1 MIVGALAP
9 TNNRDANQ
17 MVTIA
22 ASGTLDRKVVD
33 SLQVVE
39 PGADPA
45 LADLCR
51 LVARTMRVSGCV
63 VAIVDDTAAWGKASF
78 GYEMMRV
85 ARRESLSNLIVDA
98 GKPLLV
104 HDASNKPHLK
114 NYPQIAGGAV
124 VGFAGAPLKLRP
136 GHIVGALL
144 LVNDAPLPGD
154 STNVEA
160 LADFADLAVSLLL
173 KERANRQRWQALADK
188 KIQAEKLEKQA
199 SILHRQNRLFD
210 QISRITSIGTWQ
222 FTPNTSEIVWS
233 EATKKIHGV
242 EPGYQP
248 KIETAIEFYSPAW
261 RETVSNCLKK
271 TVLTEEP
278 FDIHAEIVRADGVKR
293 WVRSLG
299 EIATDGN
306 GNKQVFGT
314 FEDVTEQHTLKNKL
328 VAMAYTDDL
337 TNLNNRRSFYEALDN
352 YTSTLDF
359 ESDRYAV
366 IAIDV
371 DDFKN
376 INDRMGHTS
385 GDALLIEIGHRLA
398 STIGT
403 SGDVYRL
410 AGDEFSAIVPVD
422 GDPKAMLTEI
432 SDLFS
437 APFEING
444 TELLVSGSVGA
455 AIYPDHSHNLT
466 TLYDFAD
473 AALLQAK
480 SKERCGVQVFSPELR
495 QKRLD
500 AQTLLEEVGRA
511 VKRGEFTGFLQP
523 IVSSTDRRLVG
534 FEALA
539 RWKKA
544 DDVILPPA
552 MFWPALEDPALSIE
566 IGDAIVHQSIS
577 TLAEW
582 SRLGISVE
590 YISVNVSTSQLSR
603 PNFAVFVH
611 DLLSKSGV
619 SPKALTIEITENV
632 LLSGRNPQLRKTL
645 SELDEMGV
653 SLSLDDFGT
662 GFASLSHLRTENYD
676 VLKVDREFVMGLPDD
691 RPSFGIVKALTEFS
705 NSLEK
710 KVIAEGVETIEQADL
725 LAGLGCD
732 CLQGYYFSKPVP
744 VEEATRLLVAPPWLQ
759 KAQLD
764 SLTA

>member
-1 MIVGALAP
+1 MA
-9 TNNRDANQ
+9 
-17 MVTIA
+17 TIT
-22 ASGTLDRKVVD
+22 ASRNLDHKVVD

-39 PGADPA
+39 PGSDPA

-85 ARRESLSNLIVDA
+85 ARQESLSNLIVDA

-104 HDASNKPHLK
+104 HDARQRPHLK
-114 NYPQIAGGAV
+114 NYSQIASGAV
-124 VGFAGAPLKLRP
+124 VGFAGVPLKLRP
-136 GHIVGALL
+136 GHTVGALL
-144 LVNDAPLPGD
+144 LVNDAPLSGE
-154 STNVEA
+154 SANVEV
-160 LADFADLAVSLLL
+160 LTDFADLAVSLLM
-173 KERANRQRWQALADK
+173 KERANRQRRQALADRK
-188 KIQAEKLEKQA
+188 RQAEKFEKQA
-199 SILHRQNRLFD
+199 SILHRQTRLFD

-222 FTPNTSEIVWS
+222 FTPATSEIVWS
-233 EATKKIHGV
+233 DETRKIHGV

-248 KIETAIEFYSPAW
+248 KIETAIEFYSPSW
-261 RETVSNCLKK
+261 RESVSNSLKN

-278 FDIHAEIVRADGVKR
+278 FDLHAEIIRADGVKR

-299 EIATDGN
+299 EIAIDSE

-328 VAMAYTDDL
+328 ISMAYTDDL
-337 TNLNNRRSFYEALDN
+337 TNLKNRRSFYEALEN
-352 YTSTLDF
+352 FTTTLDADQ
-359 ESDRYAV
+359 DRYAV

-376 INDRMGHTS
+376 VNDRLGHTS

-398 STIGT
+398 GKVGT
-403 SGDVYRL
+403 DGDVYRL

-422 GDPKAMLTEI
+422 GDPEAMLVEI

-437 APFEING
+437 TPFEIG
-444 TELLVSGSVGA
+444 GSELAVSGSVGA
-455 AIYPDHSHNLT
+455 ALYPDHSHNLT

-480 SKERCGVQVFSPELR
+480 SKERCAVQVFSPELR
-495 QKRLD
+495 QKRLE

-511 VKRGEFTGFLQP
+511 VKRDEFIGFLQP
-523 IVSSTDRRLVG
+523 IVSSADRKLVG

-552 MFWPALEDPALSIE
+552 MFWPALEDPVLSIE
-566 IGDAIVHQSIS
+566 IGDAIVRQSIA
-577 TLAEW
+577 TIADW
-582 SRLGISVE
+582 SRNGIAID

-603 PNFAVFVH
+603 PEFTTFVQ
-611 DLLSKSGV
+611 DLLCKSNV
-619 SPKALTIEITENV
+619 SPEALTIEITENV

-645 SELDEMGV
+645 SELDEIGV

-662 GFASLSHLRTENYD
+662 GFASLSHLRTETYD

-691 RPSFGIVKALTEFS
+691 KPSFGIVKALTEFS

-744 VEEATRLLVAPPWLQ
+744 IDEATRLLVAPPWLQ
-759 KAQLD
+759 NGQ
-764 SLTA
+764 SGCLTA

>member
-1 MIVGALAP
+1 MATITAL
-9 TNNRDANQ
+9 R
-17 MVTIA
+17 
-22 ASGTLDRKVVD
+22 TLDHKVVD

-104 HDASNKPHLK
+104 HDATTRPHLK
-114 NYPQIAGGAV
+114 HYSQIASGKV
-124 VGFAGAPLKLRP
+124 VGFAGAPLNLRP
-136 GHIVGALL
+136 GHTVGALL
-144 LVNDAPLPGD
+144 LVNDAPLSGD
-154 STNVEA
+154 STNIEA
-160 LADFADLAVSLLL
+160 LTDFADLAVSLLM
-173 KERANRQRWQALADK
+173 KERANRQRRQALADRK
-188 KIQAEKLEKQA
+188 KQAEKFEKQA
-199 SILHRQNRLFD
+199 SILHRQTRLFD

-222 FTPNTSEIVWS
+222 FSPDTSEIVWS
-233 EATKKIHGV
+233 DATRKIHGV
-242 EPGYQP
+242 EPDYQP
-248 KIETAIEFYSPAW
+248 QIETAIEFYSPPW
-261 RETVSNCLKK
+261 RETVSNCLKN
-271 TVLTEEP
+271 TILTEEP
-278 FDIHAEIVRADGVKR
+278 FDFHAEITRADGAKR

-299 EIATDGN
+299 EIAIDN
-306 GNKQVFGT
+306 EGNKQVFGT
-314 FEDVTEQHTLKNKL
+314 FEDVTEQHTLKSKL
-328 VAMAYTDDL
+328 IAMAYTDDL
-337 TNLNNRRSFYEALDN
+337 TNLKNRRSFYEALEN
-352 YTSTLDF
+352 HTSTLDPDK
-359 ESDRYAV
+359 DRYAV

-376 INDRMGHTS
+376 VNDRLGHTS
-385 GDALLIEIGHRLA
+385 GDALLMEIGHRLA
-398 STIGT
+398 GTIGT
-403 SGDVYRL
+403 DGDVYRL
-410 AGDEFSAIVPVD
+410 AGDEFSAIVPVET
-422 GDPKAMLTEI
+422 DPETMLAEI

-437 APFEING
+437 KPFELNG
-444 TELLVSGSVGA
+444 TELAVSGSVGA
-455 AIYPDHSHNLT
+455 ALYPDHSQNLT

-480 SKERCGVQVFSPELR
+480 SKELRAVQVFSPELR

-500 AQTLLEEVGRA
+500 AQALLEEVGRA
-511 VKRGEFTGFLQP
+511 VKRDEFTGFLQP
-523 IVSSTDRRLVG
+523 IVNSTDRRIVG

-539 RWKKA
+539 RWKKS

-552 MFWPALEDPALSIE
+552 MFWPALEDPVLSIE
-566 IGDAIVHQSIS
+566 IGDAIIHQSIS
-577 TLAEW
+577 NMAAWL
-582 SRLGISVE
+582 RKGIAVD

-603 PNFAVFVH
+603 PEFASFVQ
-611 DLLSKSGV
+611 DLLSKGNI
-619 SPKALTIEITENV
+619 SPKTLTIEITENV
-632 LLSGRNPQLRKTL
+632 LLSGRNPQVRKTL
-645 SELDEMGV
+645 GELDEMGV

-676 VLKVDREFVMGLPDD
+676 VLKVDREFVMGLPED

-732 CLQGYYFSKPVP
+732 CLQGYYFSKPVS
-744 VEEATRLLVAPPWLQ
+744 VDEATRLLIAPPWLQ
-759 KAQLD
+759 DCQVKG
-764 SLTA
+764 LTA

>member
-1 MIVGALAP
+1 MA
-9 TNNRDANQ
+9 
-17 MVTIA
+17 TIT
-22 ASGTLDRKVVD
+22 ASRKLDHKVVD

-39 PGADPA
+39 PGSDPA

-51 LVARTMRVSGCV
+51 LVVRTMRVSGCV
-63 VAIVDDTAAWGKASF
+63 VAIVDDTAAWGKASY

-104 HDASNKPHLK
+104 PDATDKPHLK
-114 NYPQIAGGAV
+114 HFPQIASGAV

-144 LVNDAPLPGD
+144 LVNDAPLTGD
-154 STNVEA
+154 STNMEA
-160 LADFADLAVSLLL
+160 LTDFADLAVSLLL
-173 KERANRQRWQALADK
+173 KERANRQRRQALSDKKRQAEQLEEQALA
-188 KIQAEKLEKQA
+188 
-199 SILHRQNRLFD
+199 LHRQARLFD
-210 QISRITSIGTWQ
+210 QISRLTNIGTWQ
-222 FTPNTSEIVWS
+222 YTPKTAEIVWS
-233 EATKKIHGV
+233 DATRRIHGV

-248 KIETAIEFYSPAW
+248 QLETAIEFYAPSW
-261 RETVSNCLKK
+261 REAVSKSLSN
-271 TVLTEEP
+271 TIRTEEP
-278 FDIHAEIVRADGVKR
+278 FDFHAEIIRADGVKR
-293 WVRSLG
+293 WIRSLG
-299 EIATDGN
+299 EIAKDSE

-328 VAMAYTDDL
+328 IAMAYTDDL
-337 TNLNNRRSFYEALDN
+337 TNLKNRRSFYEALEN
-352 YTSTLDF
+352 YNTTLDPDM
-359 ESDRYAV
+359 DRYAV
-366 IAIDV
+366 LAIDV

-376 INDRMGHTS
+376 VNDRMGHSS

-398 STIGT
+398 CKVGT
-403 SGDVYRL
+403 NGDVYRL

-422 GDPKAMLTEI
+422 GDPETVLADI
-432 SDLFS
+432 NDVFS
-437 APFEING
+437 KVFEVNG
-444 TELLVSGSVGA
+444 TELSVSGSVGA
-455 AIYPDHSHNLT
+455 ALYPDHSHSLT
-466 TLYDFAD
+466 TLFDYAD

-480 SKERCGVQVFSPELR
+480 SKDTCAMQVFSPELR
-495 QKRLD
+495 QKRLE

-511 VKRGEFTGFLQP
+511 IKRDEFTGFLQP

-552 MFWPALEDPALSIE
+552 MFWPALEDPVLSIE
-566 IGDAIVHQSIS
+566 IGDAIVHQSIA
-577 TLAEW
+577 TLADW
-582 SRLGISVE
+582 SRQGIPVD

-603 PNFAVFVH
+603 PEFSTFVQG
-611 DLLSKSGV
+611 LLSKGNV
-619 SPKALTIEITENV
+619 PPEALTIEITENV
-632 LLSGRNPQLRKTL
+632 LLSGRNPQIRKTL

-710 KVIAEGVETIEQADL
+710 KVIAEGVETPEQADL

-744 VEEATRLLVAPPWLQ
+744 IDEATRLLIAPPWLKDGQ
-759 KAQLD
+759 PTRLLA
-764 SLTA
+764 

>member
-1 MIVGALAP
+1 MATTTALRTP
-9 TNNRDANQ
+9 DQ
-17 MVTIA
+17 
-22 ASGTLDRKVVD
+22 KVVD

-45 LADLCR
+45 LTDLCR
-51 LVARTMRVSGCV
+51 LVARTMQVSGCV
-63 VAIVDDTAAWGKASF
+63 VAIVDDTAAWGKASY

-85 ARRESLSNLIVDA
+85 PRRESLSNLIVDA

-104 HDASNKPHLK
+104 HNATKSQHLK
-114 NYPQIAGGAV
+114 NYSQIASGAV

-136 GHIVGALL
+136 GHTVGALL
-144 LVNDAPLPGD
+144 LVNNAPLSGD
-154 STNVEA
+154 STNLEA
-160 LADFADLAVSLLL
+160 LTDFADLAVSLLL
-173 KERANRQRWQALADK
+173 KERANRQRRQALADRK
-188 KIQAEKLEKQA
+188 RQAEKLEKQA

-222 FTPNTSEIVWS
+222 FTPDTSEIVWS
-233 EATKKIHGV
+233 DATRKIHGV
-242 EPGYQP
+242 EPDFQP
-248 KIETAIEFYSPAW
+248 NIETAIEYYSPAW
-261 RETVSNCLKK
+261 RETVSNCLKN
-271 TVLTEEP
+271 TILTEEP
-278 FDIHAEIVRADGVKR
+278 FDFHAEITRTDGVKR

-299 EIATDGN
+299 EMAVDSEGN
-306 GNKQVFGT
+306 RQVFGT
-314 FEDVTEQHTLKNKL
+314 IEDVTEQHTLKNKL
-328 VAMAYTDDL
+328 IAMAYTDDL
-337 TNLNNRRSFYEALDN
+337 TNLKNRRSFYEALEN
-352 YTSTLDF
+352 YTSTLDPD
-359 ESDRYAV
+359 EDRYAV

-371 DDFKN
+371 DDFKT

-385 GDALLIEIGHRLA
+385 GDGLLMEIGHRLA
-398 STIGT
+398 GTIGT
-403 SGDVYRL
+403 NGDVYRL

-422 GDPKAMLTEI
+422 GDPETMLAEI

-437 APFEING
+437 TPFEING
-444 TELLVSGSVGA
+444 TELSVSGSIGA
-455 AIYPDHSHNLT
+455 ALYPDHSHNLT

-480 SKERCGVQVFSPELR
+480 SKDLCAVQVFSPELR
-495 QKRLD
+495 QKRLE

-511 VKRGEFTGFLQP
+511 VKRDEFTGFLQP
-523 IVSSTDRRLVG
+523 IVNATDRKIVG

-539 RWKKA
+539 RWQKA
-544 DDVILPPA
+544 DDLILPPA
-552 MFWPALEDPALSIE
+552 MFWPALQDPVLSIE
-566 IGDAIVHQSIS
+566 IGDAIIHQSIS
-577 TLAEW
+577 TMAAWL
-582 SRLGISVE
+582 RKGIAVD

-603 PNFAVFVH
+603 PEFATFVQ
-611 DLLSKSGV
+611 DLLSKGDV

-632 LLSGRNPQLRKTL
+632 LLSGRNPQVRKTL
-645 SELDEMGV
+645 GELDEMGV

-676 VLKVDREFVMGLPDD
+676 VLKVDREFVMGLPED

-732 CLQGYYFSKPVP
+732 CLQGFYFSKPVP
-744 VEEATRLLVAPPWLQ
+744 VVEATRLLIAPPWLQ
-759 KAQLD
+759 DSQVK

>member
-1 MIVGALAP
+1 MATL
-9 TNNRDANQ
+9 T
-17 MVTIA
+17 
-22 ASGTLDRKVVD
+22 ASRNLDHKVVD

-51 LVARTMRVSGCV
+51 LVARTMQVSGCV
-63 VAIVDDTAAWGKASF
+63 VAIVDDTAAWGKASY

-98 GKPLLV
+98 GKPMLV
-104 HDASNKPHLK
+104 EDATTRPHLS
-114 NYPQIAGGAV
+114 NYSQIASGAV

-144 LVNDAPLPGD
+144 LVNDAPLSGD
-154 STNVEA
+154 TTSMEA

-173 KERANRQRWQALADK
+173 KERASRQRRQALADRK
-188 KIQAEKLEKQA
+188 KQAEKLEEQA
-199 SILHRQNRLFD
+199 LILHRQARLFD
-210 QISRITSIGTWQ
+210 QISRITNIGTWQ
-222 FTPNTSEIVWS
+222 YTPKTAEIVWS
-233 EATKKIHGV
+233 DATRKIHGV

-248 KIETAIEFYSPAW
+248 QLETAIEFYSPSW
-261 RETVSNCLKK
+261 RETVSTSLSNTIK
-271 TVLTEEP
+271 TGEP
-278 FDIHAEIVRADGVKR
+278 FDFHAEITRADGVKR

-299 EIATDGN
+299 EIAEDSE

-314 FEDVTEQHTLKNKL
+314 LEDVTEQYTLKNKL
-328 VAMAYTDDL
+328 IAMAYTDDL
-337 TNLNNRRSFYEALDN
+337 TNLKNRRSFYEALEN
-352 YTSTLDF
+352 YNATLDP
-359 ESDRYAV
+359 ETDRYAV
-366 IAIDV
+366 VAIDV
-371 DDFKN
+371 DEFKN
-376 INDRMGHTS
+376 VNDRLGHTS
-385 GDALLIEIGHRLA
+385 GDALLIEIGQRLA
-398 STIGT
+398 CKVGT

-422 GDPKAMLTEI
+422 RDPETIL
-432 SDLFS
+432 SDINDVFTT
-437 APFEING
+437 AFEVNG
-444 TELLVSGSVGA
+444 TELSASGSVGA
-455 AIYPDHSHNLT
+455 ALYPDHSHSLT
-466 TLYDFAD
+466 TLYDYAD

-480 SKERCGVQVFSPELR
+480 SKDTCTMQVFSPELR
-495 QKRLD
+495 QQRLD
-500 AQTLLEEVGRA
+500 AQMLLEEVARA
-511 VKRGEFTGFLQP
+511 VKRDEFTGFLQP

-552 MFWPALEDPALSIE
+552 MFWPALEDPVLSVE
-566 IGDAIVHQSIS
+566 IGDAIVQQSIS
-577 TLAEW
+577 TLADW
-582 SRLGISVE
+582 SRQGIPVD

-603 PNFAVFVH
+603 AQFGKFVQ
-611 DLLSKSGV
+611 DLLVKGNV
-619 SPKALTIEITENV
+619 PPEALTIEITENV
-632 LLSGRNPQLRKTL
+632 LLSGRNPQIRKTL
-645 SELDEMGV
+645 GELDEMGV

-710 KVIAEGVETIEQADL
+710 KVIAEGVETPEQADL

-744 VEEATRLLVAPPWLQ
+744 IDEATRLLVAPPWL
-759 KAQLD
+759 KDGRAA
-764 SLTA
+764 SLIA

>member
-1 MIVGALAP
+1 MA
-9 TNNRDANQ
+9 T
-17 MVTIA
+17 TT
-22 ASGTLDRKVVD
+22 ASRTQDRKVID

-51 LVARTMRVSGCV
+51 LVARTMGVSGCV
-63 VAIVDDTAAWGKASF
+63 VAIVDDMAAWGKASH

-85 ARRESLSNLIVDA
+85 PRRESLSNLIVDA
-98 GKPLLV
+98 GKPFLV
-104 HDASNKPHLK
+104 HDATKSPHLK
-114 NYPQIAGGAV
+114 NYSQIASGAV

-144 LVNDAPLPGD
+144 LVNDAPLSRD

-173 KERANRQRWQALADK
+173 KERANRQRRQALADRK
-188 KIQAEKLEKQA
+188 KQAKKFEKQA
-199 SILHRQNRLFD
+199 SILHRQTRLFD
-210 QISRITSIGTWQ
+210 QISRLTSIGTWQ
-222 FTPNTSEIVWS
+222 FTPGTSEIVWS
-233 EATKKIHGV
+233 DATRKIHGV
-242 EPGYQP
+242 ESSYQP
-248 KIETAIEFYSPAW
+248 QIETAIEFYSPSW
-261 RETVSNCLKK
+261 RETFSNSLKS
-271 TVLTEEP
+271 TILTEEP
-278 FDIHAEIVRADGVKR
+278 FDIHAEITRADGVKR

-299 EIATDGN
+299 EIAIDN
-306 GNKQVFGT
+306 EGNKQVFGT

-328 VAMAYTDDL
+328 ITMAYTDDL
-337 TNLNNRRSFYEALDN
+337 TNLKNRRSFYEALEN
-352 YTSTLDF
+352 YTSTLDPD
-359 ESDRYAV
+359 EDRYAV
-366 IAIDV
+366 ITLDV

-376 INDRMGHTS
+376 VNDRMGHTS
-385 GDALLIEIGHRLA
+385 GDALLMEIGHRFA
-398 STIGT
+398 GKIGT
-403 SGDVYRL
+403 NGDVYRL
-410 AGDEFSAIVPVD
+410 AGDEFSAIVTIES
-422 GDPKAMLTEI
+422 DPETMLAEI

-437 APFEING
+437 TPFEING
-444 TELLVSGSVGA
+444 TELSVSGCVGA
-455 AIYPDHSHNLT
+455 ALYPDHSYNLT

-480 SKERCGVQVFSPELR
+480 SQERSAVQVFSPELR

-523 IVSSTDRRLVG
+523 IVNATDRKIVG

-539 RWKKA
+539 RWKRA
-544 DDVILPPA
+544 DDVIVPPA
-552 MFWPALEDPALSIE
+552 MFWPALEDAVLSIE
-566 IGDAIVHQSIS
+566 IGDAIIQQSIS
-577 TLAEW
+577 TIADW
-582 SRLGISVE
+582 TRKGFAFG

-603 PNFAVFVH
+603 PDFSTFIQ
-611 DLLSKSGV
+611 DLLCKDDV

-632 LLSGRNPQLRKTL
+632 LLSGRNPQVRKTL
-645 SELDEMGV
+645 SELAEMGV

-691 RPSFGIVKALTEFS
+691 KPSLGIVKALTEFS

-710 KVIAEGVETIEQADL
+710 KVIAEGVETSEQADL

-759 KAQLD
+759 GGQAK